1 MDLHE
6 DIQRIREI
14 MIGVVTEEDNDS
26 KKLYRIQ
33 VSSPVESKNSIGVL
47 VDLRFDENGR
57 NISASNLKWFPKSLC
72 TIEQIEPI
80 DRKKEL
86 PTYFLTAPKWL
97 IDKNIDK

>member
-1 MDLHE
+1 MNLQE
-6 DIQRIREI
+6 NIYRIKL
-14 MIGVVTEEDNDS
+14 MMGVVTEENNDS

-47 VDLRFDENGR
+47 VDLVFDENGR
-57 NISASNLKWFPKSLC
+57 NTSASNLKWFPKSLC
-72 TIEQIEPI
+72 TIERIEPV

-97 IDKNIDK
+97 IDKNINK

>member
-1 MDLHE
+1 MNLQE
-6 DIQRIREI
+6 NINRIHQ
-14 MIGVVTEEDNDS
+14 MMGVVTEENNDS

>member
-1 MDLHE
+1 MNLQE
-6 DIQRIREI
+6 NIQRIRE
-14 MIGVVTEEDNDS
+14 MIGVVTEENNDS

>member
-1 MDLHE
+1 MNLQE
-6 DIQRIREI
+6 NIRRIRE
-14 MIGVVTEEDNDS
+14 MIGVITEENNDS
-26 KKLYRIQ
+26 KKLYTIQ

-47 VDLRFDENGR
+47 VDLVFDKNGR
-57 NISASNLKWFPKSLC
+57 NTSASNLKWFPKSLC
-72 TIEQIEPI
+72 TIERIEPV

>member
-1 MDLHE
+1 MNLQE
-6 DIQRIREI
+6 NIRRIRE
-14 MIGVVTEEDNDS
+14 MMGVVTEENNDS

>member
-1 MDLHE
+1 MNLQE
-6 DIQRIREI
+6 NIQRIKSMMRVI
-14 MIGVVTEEDNDS
+14 TEENNNS
-26 KKLYRIQ
+26 KKLYTIQ

-72 TIEQIEPI
+72 TIEQIEPV

-97 IDKNIDK
+97 IDKKINK